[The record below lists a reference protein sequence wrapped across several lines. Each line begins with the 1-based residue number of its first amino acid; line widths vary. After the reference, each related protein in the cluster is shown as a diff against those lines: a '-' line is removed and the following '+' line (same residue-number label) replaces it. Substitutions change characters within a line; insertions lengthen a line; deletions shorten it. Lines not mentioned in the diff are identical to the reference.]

1 MTRINLVAQAR
12 RRRDANVKRLKR
24 FYAWADQQ
32 SGSSLSI
39 LRRAAQHFG
48 ELRAGEAAAGV
59 AYWAFFSLFPLL
71 LFLVA
76 IGSFIL
82 ASEQVYGRVVNFAGQ
97 IFPGSQDLIQQNIQQ
112 VLALRGPVGLI
123 GLVGLVWSASE
134 AFDALSRHI
143 NRAWSIARP
152 RAAWQYRLLAL
163 GMIGALAGLLVL
175 SLLSTAVVNLLT
187 GLQIPLGG
195 SLSIYGTALW
205 NILASLVPAIFT
217 FLMFLSL
224 YRWVPHTKVKW
235 SQAMWGA
242 VVATLAWQL
251 AASVFAWFLHSGLV
265 QYQLIYG
272 SLGTVVALMLWIYLC
287 SWIALFGAHLSVA
300 VAQQTDP
307 AESARRQDKL
317 KQAADEA
324 DKGGPIKPGTSI
336 ASD

>member
-1 MTRINLVAQAR
+1 MTPINRVTHAR
-12 RRRDANVKRLKR
+12 RMIDDNVKRLKR
-24 FYAWADQQ
+24 FTAWADQR
-32 SGSSLSI
+32 SGGALSI
-39 LRRAAQHFG
+39 LRRAAQRFG
-48 ELRAGEAAAGV
+48 ELRAGEAAASV
-59 AYWAFFSLFPLL
+59 AFWAFFSLFPLL

-82 ASEQVYGRVVNFAGQ
+82 ASDQAYAQVVNFAGQ

-123 GLVGLVWSASE
+123 GLVGLMWSASE

-143 NRAWSIARP
+143 NRAWSTARP
-152 RAAWQYRLLAL
+152 RAAWQYRLLGL

-175 SLLSTAVVNLLT
+175 SLLSTAVASLLN

-195 SLSIYGTALW
+195 SVAIYGTVLW
-205 NILASLVPAIFT
+205 KILAGLVPAIFT

-224 YRWVPHTKVKW
+224 YRWVPHIKVKW

-242 VVATLAWQL
+242 LVATLAWQL
-251 AASVFAWFLHSGLV
+251 AATVFTWIVRSGLA

-287 SWIALFGAHLSVA
+287 SWIALFGAHLSAA
-300 VAQQTDP
+300 VA
-307 AESARRQDKL
+307 
-317 KQAADEA
+317 
-324 DKGGPIKPGTSI
+324 
-336 ASD
+336 